1 MANDIGGVWR
11 TIGGRRVFIKDG
23 QSLGEAMKKS
33 GKFKKAERLKEIK
46 KSVKEEADI
55 ASELS
60 KRASS
65 FEERQELEKGYK
77 EYKKKN
83 PDGTLDDYMQERHLE
98 KMGQKAK
105 EKDKK
110 TAKLEKY
117 TAEELRQKEAAQA
130 LYPDK
135 SELKE
140 YRNMSPEDAI
150 SSLADDLEIS
160 EKEAAQAL
168 YPDKKEL
175 LEAIQGIAK
184 EKGTVTSEIQDRYK
198 LKDSDLGLISDKDVK
213 DFERGIQEKA
223 RYVKAEE
230 AKQNLKSTANKK
242 VSNKKMTDDLKK
254 FHEDYNPYKGDAK
267 QKKQQV
273 EDYIK
278 NLPVGTEL
286 GLVTM
291 ESSSGWTAYGSYH
304 HETASLDK
312 YKKVAENQWTKNGGR
327 KVDDS
332 DMTLKAL
339 YNNNPLMDVE
349 SAKALREKESI
360 KDRSS
365 YRSVVNTGRDGQG
378 DRVGK
383 STNRV
388 EKTGLKNAYQKYMK
402 EHPNSEMTLAEFEKQ
417 YG

>member
-33 GKFKKAERLKEIK
+33 GKFKKAERMKELK
-46 KSVKEEADI
+46 KSQQEESDI

-65 FEERQELEKGYK
+65 FEERQELEKRYK
-77 EYKKKN
+77 EYKKNN
-83 PDGTLDDYMQERHLE
+83 PDGTLDDYMYERHLE
-98 KMGQKAK
+98 KMKQKGK

-117 TAEELRQKEAAQA
+117 TAEELRQQA

-140 YRNMSPEDAI
+140 YRNMAPEDAI

-175 LEAIQGIAK
+175 LNAIQEIAK
-184 EKGTVTSEIQDRYK
+184 DKGTVTSDIQDRYK

-213 DFERGIQEKA
+213 DFEKGIQEKA

-230 AKQNLKSTANKK
+230 AKQNLKSTANTKA
-242 VSNKKMTDDLKK
+242 SSKKMTDDLKK

-365 YRSVVNTGRDGQG
+365 YRSVVNTGRDSQG
-378 DRVGK
+378 DKTGT

-402 EHPNSEMTLAEFEKQ
+402 EHPNSEMTLSEFEKQ